1 MVKNVH
7 SKKCPG
13 VHFPV
18 KILQQKIL
26 HLFVVVFLIKILDKG
41 PGKAAS
47 SVRRLR
53 YLKRT
58 DKFSIRRISSEG
70 HFSDV

>member
-26 HLFVVVFLIKILDKG
+26 HLFVVVFLIKGFRQRTRKSGEFSKKVEVLEKNRQILN
-41 PGKAAS
+41 S
-47 SVRRLR
+47 T
-53 YLKRT
+53 YLY
-58 DKFSIRRISSEG
+58 
-70 HFSDV
+70 